1 MRKFLLASIALFGL
15 AATAHA
21 ADLPVKAPPMR
32 AIPIQN
38 WTGFYIGGHIGG
50 AWRDDSSVVGGVGG
64 SSNAR
69 FMGGGQVGA
78 DYQFWNM
85 WVIGFE
91 ANYSALARNND
102 TTTFAGAAGGVFND
116 RTRGLFSATG
126 RLGYAW
132 GPALLY
138 GKGGYAYRD
147 SSNTFFPAAG
157 VPGALTSNNSRDG
170 YTLGGGLEYMFMPS
184 WSAKIEYQHYGF
196 DRSRFI
202 APAVLVASGGFRENE
217 DTIKLGINYR
227 FNPGM
232 GYMR

>member
-1 MRKFLLASIALFGL
+1 MRKLLLSSFALMALFTV
-15 AATAHA
+15 ANA
-21 ADLPVKAPPMR
+21 ADMPVKAPPMR
-32 AIPIQN
+32 AVPAMN

-50 AWRDDSSVVGGVGG
+50 AWRDDSSAVGGIGGG
-64 SSNAR
+64 SDAR

-102 TTTFAGAAGGVFND
+102 TTTFAGGFGFND

-138 GKGGYAYRD
+138 GKAGFAHRD
-147 SSNTFFPAAG
+147 GNESFVTAAG
-157 VPGALTSNNSRDG
+157 VPVAFTMSNNSRNG
-170 YTLGGGLEYMFMPS
+170 YTVGGGLEYMFMPN
-184 WSAKIEYQHYGF
+184 WSAKSNISF
-196 DRSRFI
+196 MDLTARPS
-202 APAVLVASGGFRENE
+202 
-217 DTIKLGINYR
+217 
-227 FNPGM
+227 
-232 GYMR
+232 